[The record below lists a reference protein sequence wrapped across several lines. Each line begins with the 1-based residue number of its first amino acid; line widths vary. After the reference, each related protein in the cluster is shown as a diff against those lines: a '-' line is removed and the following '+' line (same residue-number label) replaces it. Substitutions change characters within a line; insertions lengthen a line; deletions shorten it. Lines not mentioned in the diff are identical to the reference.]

1 MDNAIE
7 LQNVSRIFS
16 NKSQKNKVALDRVSF
31 KVEKGTIHGLIGP
44 NGAGKS
50 TTMKIL
56 STLLLPTSGIVKI
69 NGTKLTENLQ
79 KIRQD
84 INFVYGGE
92 RDLYWRLSGRDNLQ
106 YFAALY
112 NVASDKRD
120 AKISHLL
127 KIVGLE
133 EAKDNLVETYSK
145 GMRQRLQIA
154 RSLLND
160 PKILLLDEPT
170 VGLDQENSEKFKKI
184 VQDLINSG
192 KSILFTSHYLEEIED
207 LCNTITILNHG
218 KVVATGTPTQ
228 LRQVFQNDIQ
238 FKIVCEGKYEKI
250 ANILPSILCQNT
262 YQTRIEYRM
271 QSKLTEIVGIL
282 KNNKKVDIPQT
293 LYNFLQSNPKIR
305 KYQISTPSLDY
316 VYKYYTS

>member
-1 MDNAIE
+1 
-7 LQNVSRIFS
+7 
-16 NKSQKNKVALDRVSF
+16 
-31 KVEKGTIHGLIGP
+31 
-44 NGAGKS
+44 
-50 TTMKIL
+50 
-56 STLLLPTSGIVKI
+56 
-69 NGTKLTENLQ
+69 
-79 KIRQD
+79 
-84 INFVYGGE
+84 
-92 RDLYWRLSGRDNLQ
+92 
-106 YFAALY
+106 
-112 NVASDKRD
+112 
-120 AKISHLL
+120 
-127 KIVGLE
+127 
-133 EAKDNLVETYSK
+133 
-145 GMRQRLQIA
+145 MRQRLQIA

-218 KVVATGTPTQ
+218 KVVATGTPTE

-238 FKIVCEGKYEKI
+238 FKIVCEGKYDNV

-262 YQTRIEYRM
+262 YQTQIEYRM

-282 KNNKKVDIPQT
+282 KNNKKVDIPQI